1 MAQDA
6 RFESVEMKSSAE
18 EKEAYSIVSCPY
30 CKSLLIADTGYKSK
44 SCFHCAR
51 RFELND
57 RPVLGSARNAR
68 EARDLL
74 SKMKV
79 QADQR

>member
-1 MAQDA
+1 MAGDIPL
-6 RFESVEMKSSAE
+6 EDMGLKSSAE
-18 EKEAYSIVSCPY
+18 DKEAYRIVSCHY
-30 CKSLLIADTGYKSK
+30 CKSLLIADAGYRSK
-44 SCFHCAR
+44 SCFHCGK

-68 EARDLL
+68 EARELL